1 MHKNPTSPLHYEVGD
16 LVCLAYDEF
25 RLYGFGL
32 VMNILPEGDYE
43 IYWFKEKFIDV
54 ENAFEILP
62 AELPESWQ

>member
-1 MHKNPTSPLHYEVGD
+1 M
-16 LVCLAYDEF
+16 AYDEF

-54 ENAFEILP
+54 ESAFEILP